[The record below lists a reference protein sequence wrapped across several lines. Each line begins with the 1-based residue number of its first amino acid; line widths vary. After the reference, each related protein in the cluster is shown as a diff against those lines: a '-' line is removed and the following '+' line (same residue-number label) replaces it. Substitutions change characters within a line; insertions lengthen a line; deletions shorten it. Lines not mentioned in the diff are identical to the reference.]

1 MTGVRA
7 MVTSFSQKQKAVLR
21 WWTRASPY
29 RDYDAIICDGAV
41 RSGKTLSMGLS
52 FFVWAMLGFDKSAF
66 ALCGKTLG
74 CIRQEPFNPPAA
86 HPGRL
91 WAFLSAW
98 PFPKMS

>member
-1 MTGVRA
+1 

-21 WWTRASPY
+21 WWTEASPY

-74 CIRQEPFNPPAA
+74 CIRRNLLTPLLPTLKA
-86 HPGRL
+86 L
-91 WAFLSAW
+91 AFLSTW